1 MKDFWKMSASFIA
14 AFKAC
19 AYRCYAQYVLGI
31 RMIEESET
39 LRTGTNWHKVL
50 EVMGANRTQP
60 CQSCME
66 NGPDPDC
73 SICEGTMKVHADPR
87 KSVLQALNAAYADKP
102 ASKSIADWAIEKM
115 KLWIASV
122 GYAWVYE
129 KDDFEVIAE
138 EIPFEIPLFDNDGVA
153 IPGVVVVGK
162 IDKITR
168 SPQGTLYVDEH
179 KSTSKPIDS
188 DSLYWSSLN
197 LDTQTTLYVYAAR
210 LLQSWGDLEKY
221 GISRDDSAIAGVRYD
236 VWHKPQIR
244 DKELSMADTKR
255 FLEST
260 VYMDETFELT
270 IETSGGGEKLK
281 GVSVNGVAA
290 EITLKGKKK
299 DEPAIRETAEMYGAR
314 LLKDIIEN
322 PGKHFARKC
331 VARTDDDLK
340 RCARELT
347 NIYRTVKFLE
357 ENDCWWRNEQQCEAT
372 FKCPY
377 INTCYNNITLD
388 PENPPEGFV
397 NIFKKEKNNGTKK
410 TNHIN

>member
-1 MKDFWKMSASFIA
+1 MKSSWKLSASFIST
-14 AFKAC
+14 FKSC

-31 RMIEESET
+31 RVIEESET
-39 LRTGTNWHKVL
+39 LRVGTNWHKVL
-50 EVMGANRTQP
+50 EVMGANKTQP
-60 CQSCME
+60 CQSCAE
-66 NGPDPDC
+66 TGPDPDC
-73 SICEGTMKVHADPR
+73 SVCDGTMKVHADPR
-87 KSVLQALNAAYADKP
+87 VSVLHALNIAYADKP
-102 ASKSIADWAIEKM
+102 VSKSTADWAIEKM

-129 KDDFEVIAE
+129 KDDYEVIAE
-138 EIPFEIPLFDNDGVA
+138 EIPFEIPLFDKDGAA
-153 IPGVVVVGK
+153 IPGVIVVGK

-188 DSLYWSSLN
+188 DSTYWSHLN

-210 LLQSWGDLEKY
+210 MLQSWGDLEKY
-221 GISRDDSAIAGVRYD
+221 GVKKDDPAIAGVRYD

-244 DKELSMADTKR
+244 DKELSMAETKK
-255 FLEST
+255 FLANG
-260 VYMDETFELT
+260 VYMDETFEVT
-270 IETSGGGEKLK
+270 DNP
-281 GVSVNGVAA
+281 VRVNGVEA

-331 VARTDDDLK
+331 VARTDADLK
-340 RCARELT
+340 RCARQLR
-347 NIYRTVKFLE
+347 NIFMVVKYTE
-357 ENDCWWRNEQQCEAT
+357 ENDLWWTDEQQCEAT

-377 INTCYNNITLD
+377 INICYNNITLD

-397 NIFKKEKNNGTKK
+397 NIFKKDKEKK
-410 TNHIN
+410 